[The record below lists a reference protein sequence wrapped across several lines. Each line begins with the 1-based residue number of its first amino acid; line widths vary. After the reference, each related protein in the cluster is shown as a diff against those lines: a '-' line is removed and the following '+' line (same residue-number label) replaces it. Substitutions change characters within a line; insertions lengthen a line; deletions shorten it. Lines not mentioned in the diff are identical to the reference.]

1 MVSQIGDIFRDI
13 SGQSDSQSSHT
24 AVKYNSGNLNRW
36 SLCLWV
42 CFGTMKCMKKSN
54 VLQHCDGGTLRGF
67 SNFSLRDLS
76 TKGKYLV
83 MLGIDGWLR
92 QTRHQDRCKINTS
105 IVLSSDVSVL
115 YFTLHF
121 KQLDVFMFTCKD
133 LSYFEVCCSVCVNIG
148 PILNYK
154 FSSSPSASK

>member
-1 MVSQIGDIFRDI
+1 MVLYLEMVSQIFRDI
-13 SGQSDSQSSHT
+13 SRVIVGRAIGSEVQFLDGLFVYASVPWN
-24 AVKYNSGNLNRW
+24 AWRNLTFF
-36 SLCLWV
+36 SIA
-42 CFGTMKCMKKSN
+42 
-54 VLQHCDGGTLRGF
+54 TLGCCVVS

-83 MLGIDGWLR
+83 MLGKDSWLR
-92 QTRHQDRCKINTS
+92 QTRHQDRYKINTS
-105 IVLSSDVSVL
+105 IALSSDVSVS

-121 KQLDVFMFTCKD
+121 KQWDVFMFTCKD